1 MIEAPFER
9 YLECTNSWEL
19 EYLTREFKD
28 SQIFVNRNGKLFI
41 ANGYFYFVSQFRF
54 NIIKQMIDI
63 YLRNYIYF
71 IFENFENLLN
81 YIIRSRLWTV
91 PSKF

>member
-41 ANGYFYFVSQFRF
+41 ANGYFYFVSQFCF
-54 NIIKQMIDI
+54 NILEQVIDI
-63 YLRNYIYF
+63 FLRNYIYF
-71 IFENFENLLN
+71 IFENFGNLLN